1 MNMLYA
7 DSENTGMRD
16 IKGKFVN
23 MLPIELSLWPYH
35 PEHD

>member
-7 DSENTGMRD
+7 GSENTGMTD

-23 MLPIELSLWPYH
+23 MLPKLMLRPYH
-35 PEHD
+35 AEHA